1 MSISISAT
9 AQNETLDQK
18 LSPTQFSLFCAL
30 FFVIFYNSSFF
41 EAVFALVDYSTLR
54 GFIFIANISLVLW
67 LFTSIIISLITL
79 PYVVKTIFPI
89 VFITA
94 SIVAYF
100 MDAYGVVI
108 HRLMI
113 QNVAETDFSETR
125 DLFNMS
131 LVLYVV
137 ALGLLPALL
146 ILKIKISYEEFKT
159 ECWRKTK
166 FISIAFIGCLA
177 LIMSMSMDY
186 ASFFRNHKNIRQ
198 MANPLNFIYAG
209 LSYAATSNKII
220 EVKPIENDAAINS
233 FGKSLVK
240 PTLFILVVGETARAD
255 HFGINGYKRDT
266 TPLIAQQ
273 NIINFS
279 KVTSCGTETAV
290 SVPCMFSA
298 LGRSGYSDSK
308 AKSQEGLLDVINHAG
323 ISVLWR
329 DNNSSCK
336 GTCNRIA
343 FEDMQRLQVPNICND
358 RECFDE
364 ILLHLL
370 DEKIAAENGSMVVV
384 LHQKGSHGPDYFY
397 RYPDNKEMFTPV
409 CKTNQLQNCTTDEV
423 INAYDN
429 TIRYTDYFLNSTIE
443 WLKTKS
449 SQYNTSLLY
458 LSDHGESLGENGLY
472 LHGMPYA
479 LAPKEQKQ
487 VPLLLWLSDDY
498 AKANDI
504 NTECL
509 KQNNTLDYSHD
520 NLFHT
525 VLGMLNIQTQ
535 IYNPGLDIV
544 RPCRKSTG
552 N

>member
-1 MSISISAT
+1 MSISISAK

-18 LSPTQFSLFCAL
+18 LSATQFSIFCAL

-41 EAVFALVDYSTLR
+41 ETVFALVDYSTLR

-79 PYVVKTIFPI
+79 PYIVKTIFPI

-166 FISIAFIGCLA
+166 FIAIAFIGCLA

-233 FGKSLVK
+233 FGKYLAK

-273 NIINFS
+273 NIINFP

-343 FEDMQRLQVPNICND
+343 FEDMQRLQIPNICND

-364 ILLHLL
+364 ILLHFL
-370 DEKIAAENGSMVVV
+370 DEKITAENGSKVIV

-397 RYPDNKEMFTPV
+397 RYPDDKEVFTPV
-409 CKTNQLQNCTTDEV
+409 CKTNQLQNCTTEEV

-487 VPLLLWLSDDY
+487 VPLFLWLSDDY
-498 AKANDI
+498 AKANAI

-509 KQNNTLDYSHD
+509 KQNNTLAYSHD

-535 IYNPGLDIV
+535 IYNPDLDIV
-544 RPCRKSTG
+544 KPCRTSMG

>member
-1 MSISISAT
+1 MSTSISAK
-9 AQNETLDQK
+9 AQNETLENK
-18 LSPTQFSLFCAL
+18 LSATQFSLFCAL
-30 FFVIFYNSSFF
+30 FFVIFYNASFF
-41 EAVFALVDYSTLR
+41 EGVLALVDYSTLR
-54 GFIFIANISLVLW
+54 GFIFITNITLVLW

-79 PYVVKTIFPI
+79 PYIVKIIFPI

-100 MDAYGVVI
+100 MDAYGIVI

-113 QNVAETDFSETR
+113 QNVAETDFSEVR
-125 DLFNMS
+125 DLFNIRV
-131 LVLYVV
+131 VLYVV
-137 ALGLLPALL
+137 ALGVLPALL
-146 ILKIKISYEEFKT
+146 ILKIKISYEKFKT

-166 FISIAFIGCLA
+166 FIAIAFIGCLA

-186 ASFFRNHKNIRQ
+186 ASFFREHKNIRQ
-198 MANPLNFIYAG
+198 KANPLNFIYAG
-209 LSYAATSNKII
+209 ISYAATSNKVI
-220 EVKPIENDAAINS
+220 EVKPIENDAVINS
-233 FGKSLVK
+233 FGKSLAK

-255 HFGINGYKRDT
+255 HFGINGYERDT
-266 TPLIAQQ
+266 NPLIAQQ
-273 NIINFS
+273 NIISFS

-298 LGRSGYSDSK
+298 LGRNRYSDTK

-323 ISVLWR
+323 INVLWR

-343 FEDMQRLQVPNICND
+343 YEDMRNLKVPNICND

-370 DEKIAAENGSMVVV
+370 DEKIGTENGSKVIV
-384 LHQKGSHGPDYFY
+384 LHQKGSHGPDYFN
-397 RYPDNKEMFTPV
+397 RYPKDYEFFVPV
-409 CKTNQLQNCTTDEV
+409 CKTNQLQNCTTEEV
-423 INAYDN
+423 VNAFDN

-449 SQYNTSLLY
+449 NQYNTSLIY

-472 LHGMPYA
+472 LHGMPYT

-487 VPLLLWLSDDY
+487 VPLFLWLSDDY
-498 AKANDI
+498 AIANSI

-509 KQNNTLDYSHD
+509 KQNNTLNYSHD

-525 VLGMLNIQTQ
+525 VLGMLNIQTKV
-535 IYNPGLDIV
+535 YNPELDIV
-544 RPCRKSTG
+544 KPCRTSTQ